1 MSAVGLRVVKVGG
14 SLLGTEEF
22 PERLVDWLDELSPGP
37 CVLVAGGGGMV
48 DELRR
53 LDELRPLGEAAA
65 HWAAI
70 SIMDVTAWLL
80 ATWLQ
85 FDVTSDYAGL
95 QDRLF
100 DAEEPI
106 VFAPGRFLREVEP
119 KLLGTRLAKNWEV
132 TSDSIAVRLATV
144 LVADEVILL
153 KSAPPKSA
161 GSAEEDGAARRVGEQ
176 ELERLVLNGYLDTF
190 LPRLVGEAPPI
201 RIGWLP

>member
-1 MSAVGLRVVKVGG
+1 MSATGLRVVKVGG
-14 SLLGTEEF
+14 SLLGAEGL
-22 PERLVDWLDELSPGP
+22 PERLGDWLDELLDGP

-53 LDELRPLGEAAA
+53 LDKLRPLGEAAA

-85 FDVTSDYAGL
+85 FDVTSDYATL
-95 QDRLF
+95 QDRLYE
-100 DAEEPI
+100 AEEPI

-119 KLLGTRLAKNWEV
+119 KLLGTRLAKTWEV
-132 TSDSIAVRLATV
+132 TSDSIAVRLGTV
-144 LVADEVILL
+144 LLADEVVLL
-153 KSAPPKSA
+153 KAAPPETGPLTES
-161 GSAEEDGAARRVGEQ
+161 GSLRAKEQ
-176 ELERLVLNGYLDTF
+176 QVEQLVLSGYLDSF

-201 RIGWLP
+201 RIAWLP

>member
-1 MSAVGLRVVKVGG
+1 MSAAGLRVVKVGG
-14 SLLGTEEF
+14 SLFEAEDL
-22 PERLVDWLDELSPGP
+22 PDRLCDWLEAFPPGP

-53 LDELRPLGEAAA
+53 LDKLRPLGEAAA

-95 QDRLF
+95 QDRLY
-100 DAEEPI
+100 DADEPI

-144 LVADEVILL
+144 LVAGEVVLL
-153 KSAPPKSA
+153 KSAPPEGA
-161 GSAEEDGAARRVGEQ
+161 PAPDGGSFPLTAR
-176 ELERLVLNGYLDTF
+176 ELERLVLGGYLDTF
-190 LPRLVGEAPPI
+190 LPRLAGEAPAI
-201 RIGWLP
+201 HVSWLP